1 LNEDIEM
8 QSAAEF
14 IHEFIEFAIQ
24 RGVLKFGEF
33 TLKSGRKSPYFFNAG
48 LFQDGESLARLGQYY
63 AQALQASAVSYDVL
77 FGPPYKGIPLV
88 SATAIGLSTHYQRN
102 VPYAYSRKEEK
113 KHGEGGQLVGAEIT
127 GRVMIVDDV
136 ITAGTAIRGA
146 IDLIQE
152 QTGQVAGVVVAI
164 DRQEKGSGQLSA
176 IEEVEQEFQVPV
188 INIVKFADIIEYLS
202 AQSSKDQIE
211 RMLAYRRTYGV
222 S

>member
-1 LNEDIEM
+1 M

-188 INIVKFADIIEYLS
+188 NSIVKFADIIEYLS

>member
-1 LNEDIEM
+1 M

-188 INIVKFADIIEYLS
+188 ISIVKFADIIEYLS

>member
-1 LNEDIEM
+1 M

-127 GRVMIVDDV
+127 GRVMIVDDI

-188 INIVKFADIIEYLS
+188 ISIVKFADIIEYLS

>member
-1 LNEDIEM
+1 M

-127 GRVMIVDDV
+127 GKVMIVDDV

-152 QTGQVAGVVVAI
+152 QAGQVAGVVVAI

-188 INIVKFADIIEYLS
+188 ISIVKFADIIEYLS

>member
-1 LNEDIEM
+1 M
-8 QSAAEF
+8 PSAVEF
-14 IHEFIEFAIQ
+14 THEFIEFAIH
-24 RGVLKFGEF
+24 RDVLKFGEF

-88 SATAIGLSTHYQRN
+88 SAAAIGLSTHYQRN

-113 KHGEGGQLVGAEIT
+113 QHGEGGQLVGAEIT

-152 QTGQVAGVVVAI
+152 QGGQVAGVVVAI
-164 DRQEKGSGQLSA
+164 DRQEKGSGQRSA

-188 INIVKFADIIEYLS
+188 ISIVKFADIIEYLS

>member
-1 LNEDIEM
+1 M

-24 RGVLKFGEF
+24 RDVLKFGEF

-88 SATAIGLSTHYQRN
+88 SATAIGLSTHYRRN

-188 INIVKFADIIEYLS
+188 ISIVKFADIIEYLS

>member
-1 LNEDIEM
+1 M

-24 RGVLKFGEF
+24 RDVLKFGEF
-33 TLKSGRKSPYFFNAG
+33 TLKSGRKSPYFFNTG

-113 KHGEGGQLVGAEIT
+113 QHGEGGQLVGAEIT

-152 QTGQVAGVVVAI
+152 QGGQVAGVVVAI

-188 INIVKFADIIEYLS
+188 ISIVKFADIIAYLS

>member
-1 LNEDIEM
+1 M
-8 QSAAEF
+8 QLAAEF

-24 RGVLKFGEF
+24 RDVLKFGEF

-188 INIVKFADIIEYLS
+188 ISIVKFADIIEYLS

>member
-1 LNEDIEM
+1 M

-24 RGVLKFGEF
+24 RDVLKFGEF

-188 INIVKFADIIEYLS
+188 ISIVKFADIIEYLS

>member
-1 LNEDIEM
+1 M

-24 RGVLKFGEF
+24 RDVLKFGEF

-176 IEEVEQEFQVPV
+176 IEEVEQEIQVPV
-188 INIVKFADIIEYLS
+188 ISIVKFADIIEYLS

>member
-1 LNEDIEM
+1 M
-8 QSAAEF
+8 QSAAEL

-24 RGVLKFGEF
+24 RDVLKFGEF

-102 VPYAYSRKEEK
+102 VPYAYSRKEGK

-188 INIVKFADIIEYLS
+188 ISIVKFADIIEYLS
-202 AQSSKDQIE
+202 AQSSKDQIK

>member
-1 LNEDIEM
+1 MI
-8 QSAAEF
+8 
-14 IHEFIEFAIQ
+14 
-24 RGVLKFGEF
+24 
-33 TLKSGRKSPYFFNAG
+33 
-48 LFQDGESLARLGQYY
+48 LAQ
-63 AQALQASAVSYDVL
+63 
-77 FGPPYKGIPLV
+77 
-88 SATAIGLSTHYQRN
+88 
-102 VPYAYSRKEEK
+102 K

-188 INIVKFADIIEYLS
+188 ISIVKFADIIEYLS

>member
-1 LNEDIEM
+1 M

-113 KHGEGGQLVGAEIT
+113 KHGEGGQLVGAEIM

-188 INIVKFADIIEYLS
+188 ISIVKFADIIEYLS

>member
-1 LNEDIEM
+1 M

-24 RGVLKFGEF
+24 RDVLKFGEF

-127 GRVMIVDDV
+127 GRVMIVDDI

-188 INIVKFADIIEYLS
+188 ISIVKFADIIEYLS

>member
-1 LNEDIEM
+1 M

-24 RGVLKFGEF
+24 RDVLKFGEF

-63 AQALQASAVSYDVL
+63 AQALQASAVPYDVL

-152 QTGQVAGVVVAI
+152 QAGQVAGVVVAI

-188 INIVKFADIIEYLS
+188 ISIVKFADIIEYLS

>member
-1 LNEDIEM
+1 M

-24 RGVLKFGEF
+24 RDVLKFGEF

-63 AQALQASAVSYDVL
+63 AQALQASAVPYDVL

-127 GRVMIVDDV
+127 GKVMIVDDV

-152 QTGQVAGVVVAI
+152 QAGQVAGVVVAI

-188 INIVKFADIIEYLS
+188 ISIVKFADIIEYLS

>member
-1 LNEDIEM
+1 M

-24 RGVLKFGEF
+24 RDVLKFGEF

-188 INIVKFADIIEYLS
+188 NSIVKFADIIEYLS